1 MSHTINLWE
10 MIIEYRLSGVINVTK
25 NQFDFMPERSIMNG
39 IFLIIQF
46 MERCREQKKDMHM
59 IFIDQENVYNKVTK
73 NIIW

>member
-1 MSHTINLWE
+1 

-25 NQFDFMPERSIMNG
+25 NQFDFMPERSIMNE

>member
-1 MSHTINLWE
+1 
-10 MIIEYRLSGVINVTK
+10 MIIEYRLSGVTNVTK
-25 NQFDFMPERSIMNG
+25 NQFDFMPGRSIMKG

-46 MERCREQKKDMHM
+46 MERCREKKKDLHM